1 MFLEFFYLLR
11 ARGLEVSINEWMAL
25 VEALDKGL
33 AKSSLTSFYYLCRA
47 ILIKSEADYDKFDEV
62 FAAYFKN
69 VQTPEE
75 LPDEVWKW
83 LADEEEERALDD
95 KGDEWSYIHR
105 ELQELLDL
113 MDERL
118 EEQKEK
124 HHGGTYWVGT
134 GGTST
139 MGRGGYNTQG
149 IRVGGKSRHK
159 TALQIAGE
167 RNFKDF
173 REDKVL
179 DIRQFQMAFRKLR
192 QFSTRMDVEKTE
204 LDIDQTIDKTCEH
217 AGMLNLVY
225 EKPRKNTVK
234 ILLLI
239 DSDGSML
246 MYSRLVN
253 KLFQAI
259 SKANHF
265 KDLQVYY
272 FHNCVYDHLYTNP
285 YCRYGEWVDT
295 QWVLNNL
302 DSEYKVIFVGDG
314 TMAPS
319 ELHSKYGNSYYS
331 LRNEEPG
338 INWLMR
344 IKRKFKK
351 QIWLNP
357 IRESEWEW
365 VYGHK
370 TLQDIKK
377 IFPMFELTL
386 DGLDK
391 AIKKLLTR

>member
-25 VEALDKGL
+25 IEALDKGL
-33 AKSSLTSFYYLCRA
+33 AKSSLTSFYYLCRS

-62 FAAYFKN
+62 FSAYFKN

-265 KDLQVYY
+265 KDLKVYY
-272 FHNCVYDHLYTNP
+272 FHNCVYDHLYTDP
-285 YCRYGEWVDT
+285 KCRYGDWVDT

-302 DSEYKVIFVGDG
+302 DSDYKVIFVGDA

-319 ELHSKYGNSYYS
+319 ELHSRYGNSYYS

-344 IKRKFKK
+344 IKRKYKK
-351 QIWLNP
+351 HIWLNP

>member
-33 AKSSLTSFYYLCRA
+33 AKSSLTSFYYLCRS

-62 FAAYFKN
+62 FSAYFKN
-69 VQTPEE
+69 VQTPDE

-192 QFSTRMDVEKTE
+192 QFSARMDVEKTE

-253 KLFQAI
+253 RLFQAI

-285 YCRYGEWVDT
+285 HCRYGEWVDT

-319 ELHSKYGNSYYS
+319 ELHSRYGNSYYS

-344 IKRKFKK
+344 IKRKYKK

-386 DGLDK
+386 DGLEK

>member
-33 AKSSLTSFYYLCRA
+33 AKSSLTSFYYLCRS

-69 VQTPEE
+69 VQTPDE

-192 QFSTRMDVEKTE
+192 QFSSRMDVEKTE

-319 ELHSKYGNSYYS
+319 ELHSRYGNSYYS

-357 IRESEWEW
+357 IRETEWEW

>member
-11 ARGLEVSINEWMAL
+11 AKGLEVSINEWMAL

-33 AKSSLTSFYYLCRA
+33 AKSSLTSFYYLCRS
-47 ILIKSEADYDKFDEV
+47 ILIKSETDYDKFDQV
-62 FAAYFKN
+62 FAEYFKN
-69 VQTPEE
+69 IKAADE
-75 LPDEVWKW
+75 LPSEVWEW
-83 LADEEEERALDD
+83 LADEEEERAIDD
-95 KGDEWSYIHR
+95 KGDEWSYIMR

-124 HHGGTYWVGT
+124 HHGGTYWIGT

-192 QFSTRMDVEKTE
+192 QYSSRMEMEKTE
-204 LDIDQTIDKTCEH
+204 LDIDQTIDKTCEN
-217 AGMLNLVY
+217 AGMLSLVY
-225 EKPRKNTVK
+225 DKPRKNTVK

-246 MYSRLVN
+246 VYSRLVN
-253 KLFQAI
+253 KLFQALNQ
-259 SKANHF
+259 ANHF

-272 FHNCVYDHLYTNP
+272 FHNCIYDHLYTDP
-285 YCRYGEWVDT
+285 KCRYGEWVDT

-302 DSEYKVIFVGDG
+302 DSEYKVIFVGDA

-319 ELHSKYGNSYYS
+319 ELHSRYGNSYYS

-344 IKRKFKK
+344 FKRRYKK

-386 DGLDK
+386 DGLEK
-391 AIKKLLTR
+391 AIKKLLTK

>member
-1 MFLEFFYLLR
+1 
-11 ARGLEVSINEWMAL
+11 
-25 VEALDKGL
+25 
-33 AKSSLTSFYYLCRA
+33 
-47 ILIKSEADYDKFDEV
+47 
-62 FAAYFKN
+62 
-69 VQTPEE
+69 
-75 LPDEVWKW
+75 
-83 LADEEEERALDD
+83 
-95 KGDEWSYIHR
+95 
-105 ELQELLDL
+105 
-113 MDERL
+113 
-118 EEQKEK
+118 
-124 HHGGTYWVGT
+124 
-134 GGTST
+134 

-265 KDLQVYY
+265 KDLKVYY
-272 FHNCVYDHLYTNP
+272 FHNGPRRL
-285 YCRYGEWVDT
+285 
-295 QWVLNNL
+295 Q
-302 DSEYKVIFVGDG
+302 
-314 TMAPS
+314 
-319 ELHSKYGNSYYS
+319 YS
-331 LRNEEPG
+331 GYPCWR
-338 INWLMR
+338 
-344 IKRKFKK
+344 
-351 QIWLNP
+351 
-357 IRESEWEW
+357 
-365 VYGHK
+365 
-370 TLQDIKK
+370 
-377 IFPMFELTL
+377 
-386 DGLDK
+386 
-391 AIKKLLTR
+391 

>member
-11 ARGLEVSINEWMAL
+11 AKGLEVSINEWMAL

-33 AKSSLTSFYYLCRA
+33 AKSSLTSFYYLCRS
-47 ILIKSEADYDKFDEV
+47 ILIKSETDYDKFDQV
-62 FAAYFKN
+62 FAEYFKN
-69 VQTPEE
+69 IKAADE
-75 LPDEVWKW
+75 LPSEVWEW
-83 LADEEEERALDD
+83 LADEEEERAIDD
-95 KGDEWSYIHR
+95 KGDEWSYIMR

-124 HHGGTYWVGT
+124 HHGGTYWIGT

-192 QFSTRMDVEKTE
+192 QYSSRMEMEKTE
-204 LDIDQTIDKTCEH
+204 LDIDQTIDKTCEN
-217 AGMLNLVY
+217 AGMLSLVY
-225 EKPRKNTVK
+225 DKPRKNTVK

-246 MYSRLVN
+246 VYSRLVN
-253 KLFQAI
+253 KLFQALNQ
-259 SKANHF
+259 ANHF

-272 FHNCVYDHLYTNP
+272 FHNCIYDHLYTDP
-285 YCRYGEWVDT
+285 KCRYGEWVDT

-302 DSEYKVIFVGDG
+302 DSEYKVIFVGDA

-319 ELHSKYGNSYYS
+319 ELHSRYGNSYYS

-344 IKRKFKK
+344 FKRRYKK

-357 IRESEWEW
+357 IRETEWEW

-386 DGLDK
+386 DGLEK
-391 AIKKLLTR
+391 AIKKLLTK

>member
-33 AKSSLTSFYYLCRA
+33 AKSSLTSFYYLCRSV
-47 ILIKSEADYDKFDEV
+47 LIKSEADYDKFDEV
-62 FAAYFKN
+62 FSAYFKN
-69 VQTPEE
+69 VQTPDE

-192 QFSTRMDVEKTE
+192 QFSSRMDVEKTE

-319 ELHSKYGNSYYS
+319 ELHSRYGNSYYS

-357 IRESEWEW
+357 IRETEWEW

>member
-1 MFLEFFYLLR
+1 
-11 ARGLEVSINEWMAL
+11 
-25 VEALDKGL
+25 
-33 AKSSLTSFYYLCRA
+33 
-47 ILIKSEADYDKFDEV
+47 
-62 FAAYFKN
+62 
-69 VQTPEE
+69 
-75 LPDEVWKW
+75 
-83 LADEEEERALDD
+83 
-95 KGDEWSYIHR
+95 
-105 ELQELLDL
+105 
-113 MDERL
+113 
-118 EEQKEK
+118 
-124 HHGGTYWVGT
+124 
-134 GGTST
+134 
-139 MGRGGYNTQG
+139 
-149 IRVGGKSRHK
+149 
-159 TALQIAGE
+159 
-167 RNFKDF
+167 
-173 REDKVL
+173 
-179 DIRQFQMAFRKLR
+179 
-192 QFSTRMDVEKTE
+192 
-204 LDIDQTIDKTCEH
+204 
-217 AGMLNLVY
+217 
-225 EKPRKNTVK
+225 
-234 ILLLI
+234 
-239 DSDGSML
+239 ML

-265 KDLQVYY
+265 KDLKVYY

>member
-1 MFLEFFYLLR
+1 VFLEFFYLLR

-33 AKSSLTSFYYLCRA
+33 AKSSLTSFYYLCRSV
-47 ILIKSEADYDKFDEV
+47 LIKSEADYDKFDEV

-69 VQTPEE
+69 VQTPDE

-265 KDLQVYY
+265 KDLKVYY

-319 ELHSKYGNSYYS
+319 ELHSRYGNSYYS

-386 DGLDK
+386 DGLDR